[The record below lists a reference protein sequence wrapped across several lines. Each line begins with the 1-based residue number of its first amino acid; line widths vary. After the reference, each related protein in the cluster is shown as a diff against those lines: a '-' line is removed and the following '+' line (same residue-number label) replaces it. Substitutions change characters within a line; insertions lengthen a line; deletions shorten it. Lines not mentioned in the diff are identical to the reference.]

1 MPTNTQG
8 QPIST
13 ASGSI
18 VPNATQG
25 PTLGMGVPPTLNAQF
40 MPPPKG
46 TTKPPAVV
54 TSQQAEDHVKDMGSA
69 TTTALTDAQ
78 NLAAHKAALMSAVY
92 GKDSQIGSQ
101 DQNPDA
107 TATGKTNDASSS
119 GINDLLS
126 SMGLGNEPTDSSSSG
141 ASDQQQGVLDQDA
154 AAIAADQQAQQQ
166 VSDSMDALSSGSFP
180 LSPAEQAQVEAVKS
194 SYAGSLTAAQS
205 YAKNVQNGAMAL
217 VAKNSQQMY
226 SPQIAL
232 GTIRNA
238 ITTGQAKV
246 DQVNNQ
252 IVSSMSK
259 LTTALQNAD
268 YKTAS
273 NLYTK
278 IGEDIKTRQSEIDS
292 INKTVTDTQKQLLDA
307 SQKASDAFSKAQEDV
322 LKSINAN
329 GAPDTVRQAVANA
342 TDLSSMYAA
351 ARQYLSAGSGTGITG
366 AYSLYVA
373 QAKAMGKTPMDIL
386 DFSQVYNKAP
396 KAAKS
401 TTDASLGFT
410 SSSSDSTTN
419 SASDTPSTTKLD
431 QAGITNWLSDFYG
444 AGGKVNLPALG
455 IGNVAASVK
464 VGILNGIA
472 ERNHELGIS
481 GSQFSAIISSKQSAQ
496 KALDTISRNQGM
508 MTVAEGTAT
517 KNFDLVLSML
527 DKLPPKTISPW
538 LNQFVQTGNIQI
550 GGADVKPLQ
559 DAILTSL
566 NEYAKV
572 ITGQTSGAAVSDAA
586 RREAQSLLSAADTT
600 DTIKN
605 VINTA
610 KTEMGNRVSSY
621 TEAKQKE
628 TDLISSVHGDGVT
641 VPDEDNS
648 SPVDEALGQ
657 SMSNDQAAQKL
668 LNLAADGTYGPKIDA
683 LRKENPTMTPVQIY
697 QIFFP
702 Q

>member
-1 MPTNTQG
+1 
-8 QPIST
+8 
-13 ASGSI
+13 
-18 VPNATQG
+18 
-25 PTLGMGVPPTLNAQF
+25 MGVAPTLNAQF
-40 MPPPKG
+40 APPPQG

-54 TSQQAEDHVKDMGSA
+54 TSQQAEDHVKNMGNAAS
-69 TTTALTDAQ
+69 TALTDAQ
-78 NLAAHKAALMSAVY
+78 NLALHNVGKAFAASQN
-92 GKDSQIGSQ
+92 DSTQTNDTS
-101 DQNPDA
+101 
-107 TATGKTNDASSS
+107 GKTNTDSSDS
-119 GINDLLS
+119 GINDLLH
-126 SMGLGNEPTDSSSSG
+126 SMGLGDDTKEDASG
-141 ASDQQQGVLDQDA
+141 TSDQQQGVLDQDA
-154 AAIAADQQAQQQ
+154 AAIAADQEAQQQ
-166 VSDSMDALSSGSFP
+166 VSDAMDALSSGSFP
-180 LSPAEQAQVEAVKS
+180 LTPAEQAQVEAVKS
-194 SYAGSLTAAQS
+194 SYQGSLTAAQT

-217 VAKNSQQMY
+217 VAKDSQQMY

-292 INKTVTDTQKQLLDA
+292 INKTITDTQKQLLDA

-329 GAPDTVRQAVANA
+329 GAPESVRQAVANA

-351 ARQYLSAGSGTGITG
+351 AGQYLSAGSGTGITG

-373 QAKAMGKTPMDIL
+373 QANAMGKTPMDIL

-396 KAAKS
+396 KSPQMAS
-401 TTDASLGFT
+401 NASLAFYSSPEIT
-410 SSSSDSTTN
+410 SELNDSSVT
-419 SASDTPSTTKLD
+419 LD
-431 QAGITNWLSDFYG
+431 KDGITAWLSDFYG
-444 AGGKVNLPALG
+444 SGGKVALPALG
-455 IGNVAASVK
+455 IGDKASEVK
-464 VGILNGIA
+464 DGILNGIA
-472 ERNHELGIS
+472 QRNHELGIS

-610 KTEMGNRVSSY
+610 KTEMGNRVTSY
-621 TEAKQKE
+621 EDAKGKE
-628 TDLISSVHGDGVT
+628 TDLISSIHGDGVT
-641 VPDEDNS
+641 PPADDS
-648 SPVDEALGQ
+648 SPVDDALNQ
-657 SMSNDQAAQKL
+657 SLTNDQASTKL
-668 LNLAADGTYGPKIDA
+668 LNLAADGRYTAQIAA
-683 LRKENPTMTPVQIY
+683 LRKANPTMTPVQIY
-697 QIFFP
+697 QIFSP